1 MARHKLSFITPPL
14 LMPRRQRTPLRL
26 LAERFGAATCIIL
39 TVALFTYLDR
49 EGYHDATP
57 GQLTL
62 LDSVYYAT
70 VTLTTT
76 GYGDIYPASELARA
90 VTAFVV
96 TPLRIVFL
104 VLLVGTTVEILT
116 DSTRQA
122 WRVRRWRH
130 HVHDHLIICGYG
142 AKGCSAV
149 EALVGNGT
157 PRDHIVVIE
166 PDEARADA
174 AMRAGHPVVRDS
186 STRRR
191 ALGEADIH
199 EASSLIVAVDR
210 DDTAVLTVLTA
221 RELSPDITITAT
233 LREEENAHLLRQSGA
248 DVVVPS
254 TSAAGRMV
262 AIATF
267 APDLVGV
274 IDDLLSVGRG
284 IDLHERAVAPGETTL
299 DGNHRGQVILVLRD
313 GESLLWNDPRA
324 EPLRPGDRLVELVAL
339 PATAAPPA

>member
-1 MARHKLSFITPPL
+1 MARHRLTFITPPL

-26 LAERFGAATCIIL
+26 LAERFTAATGIIL

-49 EGYHDATP
+49 DGYHDATP
-57 GQLTL
+57 GTLTL
-62 LDSVYYAT
+62 LDSIYYAT

-149 EALVGNGT
+149 AALVGNGT
-157 PRDHIVVIE
+157 PHDHIVVIE
-166 PDEARADA
+166 PDEVRADA

-191 ALGEADIH
+191 ALDEADIH
-199 EASSLIVAVDR
+199 EAAGLIVAVDQ

-221 RELSPDITITAT
+221 RELNPDITITAT

-284 IDLHERAVAPGETTL
+284 IELSERAVAPGETDL
-299 DGNHRGQVILVLRD
+299 GGEQHRQVILVQRD

-324 EPLRPGDRLVELVAL
+324 SPLRPGDRLVEMTAL
-339 PATAAPPA
+339 PTEALPPS

>member
-1 MARHKLSFITPPL
+1 MARRKLTFTPTL

-49 EGYHDATP
+49 DGYHDATP
-57 GQLTL
+57 GTLTL

-104 VLLVGTTVEILT
+104 VLLVGTTVEILI

-130 HVHDHLIICGYG
+130 NVHDHL
-142 AKGCSAV
+142 
-149 EALVGNGT
+149 
-157 PRDHIVVIE
+157 DHLRIRRQGVQRRRRARGQRH
-166 PDEARADA
+166 PARPHRRHRARRARADA
-174 AMRAGHPVVRDS
+174 AIWAGHPVCARPLDLA
-186 STRRR
+186 RR

-199 EASSLIVAVDR
+199 DAIGLIVAVDR

-221 RELSPDITITAT
+221 RELHPDITITAT

-284 IDLHERAVAPGETTL
+284 IELNEREVQPGETEL
-299 DGNHRGQVILVLRD
+299 GGEQHRQDIQRCATASRCCGTTRA
-313 GESLLWNDPRA
+313 PRRCA
-324 EPLRPGDRLVELVAL
+324 
-339 PATAAPPA
+339 PATAWWR